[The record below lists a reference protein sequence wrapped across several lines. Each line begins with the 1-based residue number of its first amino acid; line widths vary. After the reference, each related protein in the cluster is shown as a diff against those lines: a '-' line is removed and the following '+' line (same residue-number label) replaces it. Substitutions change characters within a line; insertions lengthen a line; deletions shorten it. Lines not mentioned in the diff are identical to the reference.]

1 MADPLIPNAGRAASR
16 FTLRHAIAVALGVLV
31 IVVML
36 LTSGQMADLRVALP
50 PLSNA
55 LNWLDAVPGPFDM
68 YHVVFF
74 ALVAAGLR
82 VMLPSVSGWALL
94 ALLGSLA
101 VGTELLQFATVGR
114 TPKLLDVRDDMIG
127 AGIGLLLGSLPR
139 WCRGSARQLE
149 YLSLWLLLGGIA
161 MLPIQQWPLA
171 SVLGFPVLASDAL
184 FVLALA
190 GRGFALATGDAPVR
204 LSGFHVWLAL
214 YLLAMLLAVLVLP
227 PVRTG
232 TSGNDF
238 TCPLPSPSFAQ
249 AVAKW
254 IGIAWL
260 AAIAALACD
269 AMERGWGRRVLAAW
283 LVAAVLASL
292 AALLATA
299 GFYAGDSGHAA
310 VSPLLSHYGSLP
322 PGPYPRVSGLFA
334 NANMAGLF
342 LLLTAGAALMARDAA
357 WITRR
362 QLQALLVLMAVPL
375 LVTASQAV
383 GAVVLLLAWWWWRR
397 GEAPRGLRG
406 AALGV
411 AAVLAAANI
420 GLLFVNPAAPFVA
433 PSVRMQLWHQAWVT
447 WQTSFW
453 RGTGLGQPAA
463 SLDYLA
469 PDGEWQHLGDAHN
482 IALNL
487 GAQGGALSITA
498 FFGLVAWV
506 WWRTRSHACLWGA
519 RAALML
525 AVAYLGI
532 GGSFEDA
539 RVLWC
544 FIGLLAGAGIAC
556 RTSESPRA
564 SRT

>member
-1 MADPLIPNAGRAASR
+1 MADPLIPPAGGVPAR
-16 FTLRHAIAVALGVLV
+16 FKLRHALAAALGAMVV
-31 IVVML
+31 SVML

-55 LNWLDAVPGPFDM
+55 LNWLDALPGPFDM

-74 ALVAAGLR
+74 VLVGGGLR
-82 VMLPSVSGWALL
+82 VMLPAVSGWTLL
-94 ALLGSLA
+94 ALLGVLA

-114 TPKLLDVRDDMIG
+114 TPKLLDVRDDLIG
-127 AGIGLLLGSLPR
+127 AGIGLLLGSVPR

-149 YLSLWLLLGGIA
+149 QLSMWLLLGGIA
-161 MLPIQQWPLA
+161 MLPIQHWPLA
-171 SVLGFPVLASDAL
+171 SVLGFPVPASDAL
-184 FVLALA
+184 FLLAL
-190 GRGFALATGDAPVR
+190 GVRCFAMATDTAPIR
-204 LSGFHVWLAL
+204 LSGFHGWLAL

-227 PVRTG
+227 PVRTDAPG
-232 TSGNDF
+232 HGF

-260 AAIAALACD
+260 TAIAALACD
-269 AMERGWGRRVLAAW
+269 AAAKGSGRQMVLAW
-283 LVAAVLASL
+283 LVAAVLA
-292 AALLATA
+292 ALVALVATA
-299 GFYAGDSGHAA
+299 GFYAGDAGRAA
-310 VSPLLSHYGSLP
+310 ISPLLSHYGSLP

-342 LLLTAGAALMARDAA
+342 LLLTAGVALTARDAA

-362 QLQALLVLMAVPL
+362 QLRSLLALVALPL
-375 LVTASQAV
+375 LATASQAV
-383 GAVVLLLAWWWWRR
+383 GAAVLLLAWWWWRR
-397 GEAPRGLRG
+397 SESSRVLRG
-406 AALGV
+406 AVLAGGV
-411 AAVLAAANI
+411 VVAAANLV
-420 GLLFVNPAAPFVA
+420 LLLLNPAAPFAA
-433 PSVRMQLWHQAWVT
+433 PSVRMQLWHQAWAT
-447 WQTSFW
+447 WSTSFW

-463 SLDYLA
+463 SLEYLA
-469 PDGEWQHLGDAHN
+469 PDGAWQHLGDAHN
-482 IALNL
+482 IGLNL
-487 GAQGGALSITA
+487 GAQGGVFAFAA

-506 WWRTRSHACLWGA
+506 WWSTRSHACLWGA

-525 AVAYLGI
+525 SAAYLGI

-556 RTSESPRA
+556 RTRESPRA
-564 SRT
+564 SPT